1 MPIQKIRDTK
11 ISANFVGLVEIQEKK
26 WQFMI
31 ENFVGRTETFY
42 LKEKIILKE
51 LKTLKEIEKKYKIY
65 RRMYTIQEYDS
76 SFELMKSF
84 DIFYYLNG
92 RFPYTNGLLWVP
104 NDDKPNIISGEKL
117 SLKRLYKLF
126 CGTHPHGLVSMQ
138 FLATLNLFLGGKEV
152 IS

>member
-1 MPIQKIRDTK
+1 MYNTIYKTIPK
-11 ISANFVGLVEIQEKK
+11 NFREYFWTLEFDEVEGLNNNIKSNCWAFE
-26 WQFMI
+26 
-31 ENFVGRTETFY
+31 
-42 LKEKIILKE
+42 
-51 LKTLKEIEKKYKIY
+51 
-65 RRMYTIQEYDS
+65 TIQEYDS

-126 CGTHPHGLVSMQ
+126 CGTHPRGLVSMQ
-138 FLATLNLFLGGKEV
+138 FLATLNLFLSGKEV